1 MMEMKMWMKMK
12 AMEDSLESDTKTSN
26 KMRVLLAV
34 AALFVAGAL
43 AGGKEMMEMKMW
55 MKMKAMEGCFGE
67 DVMKTHMIKMK
78 KAAATCMRKD
88 APELDLPLFNNE
100 FRLANVLTRRPRIG
114 QGAGMRK
121 MMKAFMQMQMIS
133 QLMDADSTSNYAKRA
148 ADDEF
153 DLGSKLQEKLS
164 MKKEEMEAK
173 FDNITCMLRE
183 CDILDSE
190 NKFNPDGIKKEGDK
204 YFKMLKS
211 EWLRTELTKYCDQ
224 CVELAEAV
232 PQSMLDECPWGGEM
246 VKVKF
251 YMKCMMKHKVK
262 VCMNYDIK
270 QKPEQHFDSVEK
282 LEEETNI
289 PEEQLFMLVRE
300 MLKGPEVEMLMS
312 IM

>member
-121 MMKAFMQMQMIS
+121 MMKA
-133 QLMDADSTSNYAKRA
+133 
-148 ADDEF
+148 
-153 DLGSKLQEKLS
+153 
-164 MKKEEMEAK
+164 K
-173 FDNITCMLRE
+173 FGNITCMLRE

-232 PQSMLDECPWGGEM
+232 P
-246 VKVKF
+246 
-251 YMKCMMKHKVK
+251 
-262 VCMNYDIK
+262 
-270 QKPEQHFDSVEK
+270 
-282 LEEETNI
+282 
-289 PEEQLFMLVRE
+289 
-300 MLKGPEVEMLMS
+300 
-312 IM
+312 

>member
-114 QGAGMRK
+114 QQGAGMRK
-121 MMKAFMQMQMIS
+121 M
-133 QLMDADSTSNYAKRA
+133 MDADSTSNYAKRA

-173 FDNITCMLRE
+173 FGNITCMLRE

-190 NKFNPDGIKKEGDK
+190 NKFNP
-204 YFKMLKS
+204 
-211 EWLRTELTKYCDQ
+211 
-224 CVELAEAV
+224 
-232 PQSMLDECPWGGEM
+232 
-246 VKVKF
+246 
-251 YMKCMMKHKVK
+251 
-262 VCMNYDIK
+262 
-270 QKPEQHFDSVEK
+270 
-282 LEEETNI
+282 
-289 PEEQLFMLVRE
+289 
-300 MLKGPEVEMLMS
+300 
-312 IM
+312 